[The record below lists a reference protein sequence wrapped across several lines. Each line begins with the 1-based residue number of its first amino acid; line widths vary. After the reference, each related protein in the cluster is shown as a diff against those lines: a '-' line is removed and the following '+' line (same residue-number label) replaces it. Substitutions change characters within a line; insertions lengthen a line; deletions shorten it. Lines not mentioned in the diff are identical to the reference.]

1 MLIDGIN
8 SLENIDINY
17 FFKNNVKF
25 TDDNQDTKLHVDKFI
40 SSLANRIYRS
50 RNSLVHR
57 KENKIKYLISDKEN
71 EKACYNELA
80 LIALVA
86 EQIICNSAD
95 NFDIQ

>member
-71 EKACYNELA
+71 EKACYINLPPSNYR
-80 LIALVA
+80 